1 MSRTDH
7 YFIYP
12 RNKNGE
18 RTGHTICVLIRNGKV
33 FHGTSLCSENDQFEL
48 KTGREISKARAEE
61 AYNRHILRNASGA
74 V

>member
-12 RNKNGE
+12 RNKNGQ
-18 RTGHTICVLIRNGKV
+18 RTGHTICVLIRGGKV
-33 FHGTSLCSENDQFEL
+33 FHGTSLCSQHDQFEL
-48 KTGREISKARAEE
+48 KKGRELSKQRAEE
-61 AYNRHILRNASGA
+61 AFERHIERNRSGA

>member
-12 RNKNGE
+12 RTKNGN

-48 KTGREISKARAEE
+48 KKGRLLAKERAEE